1 MNLLI
6 PPPLVV
12 AIVGIT
18 MWGVAR
24 SIDAGSIGAGQQVQV
39 AIALLIAGVVLMAAA
54 AAALVVAKTTINPL
68 RPSRASRLVTG
79 SVFRFSRN
87 PIYLGDLLLLAA
99 IAVWLGQFSNI
110 VLLALFVVYIDRFQI
125 RPEERALLM
134 LFGAEYAAYCTKVRR
149 WL

>member
-1 MNLLI
+1 
-6 PPPLVV
+6 
-12 AIVGIT
+12 

-39 AIALLIAGVVLMAAA
+39 AVALLIAGVVLMAAA

>member
-1 MNLLI
+1 
-6 PPPLVV
+6 
-12 AIVGIT
+12 

-110 VLLALFVVYIDRFQI
+110 MLLALFVVYIDRFQI

>member
-1 MNLLI
+1 
-6 PPPLVV
+6 
-12 AIVGIT
+12 

-79 SVFRFSRN
+79 RVFRFSRN

>member
-24 SIDAGSIGAGQQVQV
+24 SIDAGSIGAGKQVQV

>member
-1 MNLLI
+1 
-6 PPPLVV
+6 
-12 AIVGIT
+12 